1 MEYILNGSKMN
12 TCMIGTWA
20 WGTGFGSGRLVFGNQ
35 FDRQQLADT
44 FNAAYN
50 AGFTFWDTAEIYGQ
64 GSSERLL
71 GELIAEK
78 SVTLSTKHFP
88 NKKYRSGE
96 CRKAL
101 EGSLRRLGRECVDLY
116 WLHSPKHI
124 REHMTDLA
132 ACVHD
137 GLIKGVGLSNGTA
150 GQIRFA
156 DSVLREHGCRLTAV
170 QNHYSLLA
178 MEREAEALQ
187 YCADNGILFFGY
199 MILEQGALSG
209 HYDAE
214 HRFKKLSLR
223 GMAFGKDKFRRVQG
237 LIDYIRELGRLHGVD
252 SSQIP
257 IAWSVSK
264 GVIPIVGLTK
274 PHQAL
279 SLNDGLRLRL
289 SDGET
294 AELERLALASGVKC
308 KGIWE

>member
-1 MEYILNGSKMN
+1 MQAVYAASVNAS
-12 TCMIGTWA
+12 
-20 WGTGFGSGRLVFGNQ
+20 
-35 FDRQQLADT
+35 DPLA
-44 FNAAYN
+44 
-50 AGFTFWDTAEIYGQ
+50 
-64 GSSERLL
+64 
-71 GELIAEK
+71 
-78 SVTLSTKHFP
+78 
-88 NKKYRSGE
+88 
-96 CRKAL
+96 AL
-101 EGSLRRLGRECVDLY
+101 EVGDVPPMELPAGWARIAVHATTVNHHDIWSL
-116 WLHSPKHI
+116 
-124 REHMTDLA
+124 
-132 ACVHD
+132 
-137 GLIKGVGLSNGTA
+137 KGVGLSNGTA

-187 YCADNGILFFGY
+187 YCAENGILFCGY

-214 HRFKKLSLR
+214 HRLKKLSLR